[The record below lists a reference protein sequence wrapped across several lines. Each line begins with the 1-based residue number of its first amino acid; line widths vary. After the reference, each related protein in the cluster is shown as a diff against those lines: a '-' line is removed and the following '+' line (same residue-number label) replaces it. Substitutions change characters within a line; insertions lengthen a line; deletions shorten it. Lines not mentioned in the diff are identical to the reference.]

1 MAVAVQ
7 LEEKSY
13 KDALHYDVSGVN
25 IHDSSYFHTCPA
37 TSSKQVVSSLKTNLF
52 ISDKEQKWLAA
63 ERWVSFAVAQTG
75 ASQRDNPSSITANS
89 LPPRLLGAGNNSQNQ
104 QAMENAQVTLTVRGE
119 TAPGEVVAVVGSCEA
134 LGSWCHQKAL
144 TLQPVCDEGTTW
156 TTSITVPRGVVS
168 TYRYFKGFFLES
180 KDAGGLRQV
189 IVNKWETHQQPRTMS
204 PTASHLNIDDGLF
217 GIHNGMNSVDSG
229 WLTCQTEIRLR
240 LHHSKKPPVS
250 ITKKKYK
257 KSRFRIK
264 LTLEGIEE
272 EEEDEELIPSSW
284 HKMSTTLGMS
294 MISSNDFK
302 SRHSQPECGYAL
314 EPSQWTEYS
323 IHTMDPDNLEL
334 TFEFFEEDLSEHII
348 QGDAHPGHVGTACL
362 LSSFFLEN
370 GKDIGEVTL
379 PIMGRNSRQTIG
391 KVRVD
396 FLVIR
401 PIQGFQCNMS
411 SSYTKYWKKRS
422 TLDVGHRGAG
432 STLAAKHHKIREN
445 TIASF
450 KRAAKHGAAF
460 VEFDV
465 HLSKD
470 SVPIVFHDLTCCIST
485 KKKNDKTSLQ
495 FIEVPV
501 KDLTFDQLQ
510 LLKLAHPTAIT
521 ENDHKDLLDDEDE
534 IDEHQ
539 PFPTLTQIFQAVPEH
554 VGFNIELKWI
564 FQLKDGSWDGNLS
577 SYFNTNT
584 FVDIILT
591 CVLQNAGKRRI
602 VFSCF
607 DPDICT
613 MVRHKQNKYPIL
625 FLTQGISEKYPEFM
639 DIRCQTTQIAMS
651 FAQSENIM
659 GISGHAEELLRN
671 LNYIREAQSKGLVV
685 FSWGD
690 DNNDHENRRTLREQG
705 IDGLIYD
712 RICEDLGEQPN
723 IFKVEEQHSL
733 QEVITE
739 EAMKSA
745 TCSCYSIPCSMAPC
759 INSKARAGSA
769 ESDSGLSSS

>member
-1 MAVAVQ
+1 
-7 LEEKSY
+7 
-13 KDALHYDVSGVN
+13 
-25 IHDSSYFHTCPA
+25 
-37 TSSKQVVSSLKTNLF
+37 
-52 ISDKEQKWLAA
+52 
-63 ERWVSFAVAQTG
+63 
-75 ASQRDNPSSITANS
+75 
-89 LPPRLLGAGNNSQNQ
+89 
-104 QAMENAQVTLTVRGE
+104 METTQVTLAVRGE
-119 TAPGEVVAVVGSCEA
+119 TSPGEVIAVVGSCEA
-134 LGSWCHQKAL
+134 LGCWSHQNAV
-144 TLQPVCDEGTTW
+144 TLHPDGNDGNTW
-156 TTSITVPRGVVS
+156 TTTITVPKGVVS
-168 TYRYFKGFFLES
+168 KYRYFKGYFLES
-180 KDAGGLRQV
+180 KSAGGPCQV
-189 IVNKWETHQQPRTMS
+189 IVSMWETHHQPRTMC
-204 PTASHLNIDDGLF
+204 PTASHQNIDDGHF
-217 GIHNGMNSVDSG
+217 GINNGVNCVDSG

-240 LHHSKKPPVS
+240 LHYSKTSPVS
-250 ITKKKYK
+250 ITKKKFK

-272 EEEDEELIPSSW
+272 EEDDEEDVPSPSSW
-284 HKMSTTLGMS
+284 NKMTTTLEIS
-294 MISSNDFK
+294 MISANGYK

-334 TFEFFEEDLSEHII
+334 TFEFFEEDLGEHVV

-362 LSSFFLEN
+362 LSSSFVES
-370 GKDIGEVTL
+370 GKDNGVVTL

-396 FLVIR
+396 YLVIR
-401 PIQGFQCNMS
+401 PIQGLQCDMS
-411 SSYTKYWKKRS
+411 SSFTKYWKKRS

-432 STLAAKHHKIREN
+432 STHAAKHHRVREN

-450 KRAAKHGAAF
+450 KSAAKHGAAY

-470 SVPIVFHDLTCCIST
+470 AVPIVYHDLTCCIST
-485 KKKNDKTSLQ
+485 KKKNDKTSLEL
-495 FIEVPV
+495 IEVPV

-510 LLKLAHPTAIT
+510 LLKLAHVTAMK
-521 ENDHKDLLDDEDE
+521 ENDNKDLLDDEDE

-539 PFPTLTQIFQAVPEH
+539 PFPSLSQIFHAIPEH

-564 FQLKDGSWDGNLS
+564 CQMKDGSWDGNLS
-577 SYFNTNT
+577 SYFNMNT
-584 FVDIILT
+584 FLDTVLS
-591 CVLQNAGKRRI
+591 CVLQKGGKRRI

-625 FLTQGISEKYPEFM
+625 FLTQGISDRYPELM
-639 DIRCQTTQIAMS
+639 DIRCQTTQIAIS
-651 FAQSENIM
+651 FAQSENIL
-659 GISGHAEELLRN
+659 GISAHTEELLKN
-671 LNYIREAQSKGLVV
+671 LTFIADAQSKGLVV

-712 RICEDLGEQPN
+712 SICEDQGEQPN
-723 IFKVEEQHSL
+723 IFQVEEQHSL

-739 EAMKSA
+739 ETLKSS

-759 INSKARAGSA
+759 IASKARAGSA